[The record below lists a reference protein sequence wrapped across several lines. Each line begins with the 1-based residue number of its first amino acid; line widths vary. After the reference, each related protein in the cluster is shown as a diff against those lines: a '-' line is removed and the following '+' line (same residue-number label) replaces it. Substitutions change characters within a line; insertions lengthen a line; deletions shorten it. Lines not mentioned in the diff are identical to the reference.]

1 MTKIYCP
8 AISDY
13 CDDAN
18 SMTDEADKLRLEVAE
33 YHDRTYH
40 LIKYNPEYPAVHYR
54 IMHELT
60 HLLFA
65 TQARQ
70 A

>member
-18 SMTDEADKLRLEVAE
+18 RFTEEADKLRLEVERLRGALQQFAE
-33 YHDRTYH
+33 FDD
-40 LIKYNPEYPAVHYR
+40 HYCDSYAWVR
-54 IMHELT
+54 RVAKEALENEND
-60 HLLFA
+60 
-65 TQARQ
+65 ARK
-70 A
+70 

>member
-18 SMTDEADKLRLEVAE
+18 RFTEEADKLRLEVERLRGALQQFAE
-33 YHDRTYH
+33 FDDKNSDSYAWIRRTAKEA
-40 LIKYNPEYPAVHYR
+40 LEA
-54 IMHELT
+54 MG
-60 HLLFA
+60 
-65 TQARQ
+65 
-70 A
+70 